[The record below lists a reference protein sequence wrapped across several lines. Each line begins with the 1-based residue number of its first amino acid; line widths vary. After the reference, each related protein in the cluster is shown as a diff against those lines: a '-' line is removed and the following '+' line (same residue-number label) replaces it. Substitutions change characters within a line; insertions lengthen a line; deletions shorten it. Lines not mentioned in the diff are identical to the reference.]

1 MRARGASAVAVLLG
15 RGVTPSLLCASLL
28 STSLL
33 CTSLLGATAC
43 ATLDDRPGIRWE
55 DVEDGQD
62 GDPPAGPRILATSA
76 PAAAPAAP
84 SPPASPPAPAA
95 PPAAGPG
102 PIDVDG
108 RPVEDGALLEMPG
121 LELACLP
128 AADAL
133 TAPLAARAR
142 YDETAGRL
150 GLPVG
155 RLAFVVLTRDPARS
169 LTDPPPHL
177 CRAIPTAA
185 ALKAPFLRT
194 HEPARRWLFRRIGTG
209 LVEDAAA
216 LVAAS
221 AARQLVA
228 GARPR
233 VLVDDRGG
241 LVAVALPVDGPG
253 QDDGTGGTDET
264 GGTGGTG
271 TPDDTTKGG
280 T

>member
-1 MRARGASAVAVLLG
+1 MRTRGASSVAVLLG
-15 RGVTPSLLCASLL
+15 RGVTPSLIFIVAA
-28 STSLL
+28 
-33 CTSLLGATAC
+33 LLGATAC
-43 ATLDDRPGIRWE
+43 ATLDGRHGPVRWE
-55 DVEDGQD
+55 DVGDGKDDGKDGKD
-62 GDPPAGPRILATSA
+62 GDAPPGPPVLPPSA
-76 PAAAPAAP
+76 PAAAPTATP
-84 SPPASPPAPAA
+84 PPAPPPAPAA
-95 PPAAGPG
+95 PLAAGPG

-108 RPVEDGALLEMPG
+108 RPVDDGALLEMPG

-155 RLAFVVLTRDPARS
+155 RLAFVVLARDPARS

-185 ALKAPFLRT
+185 ALKAPFLRA

-216 LVAAS
+216 LLAAS

-253 QDDGTGGTDET
+253 EK
-264 GGTGGTG
+264 GGTG